1 MVGDPGP
8 AAPSGEST
16 DEQARRLDPRRQP
29 QPPEGASRSEERVLA
44 VTGRP
49 DLLED
54 LLRLAAAAGIEL
66 DVAPDAVAARRHW
79 SRAAAVVVGDDVA
92 GAVLLRPP
100 VRRGGVVLVG
110 TDQDDASVW
119 KRAVDLGASHVVF
132 LPDAEAWLV
141 GWLSDHADRRAG
153 RSGLGLGQVVGVIG
167 GRGGAGASTL
177 TVALACAANR
187 RQWTSMVIEADPLGG
202 GLDLMLGLED
212 SEGLRWPDLAASRGR
227 VSAGSLSSAV
237 LSAGG
242 IGVLPWARD
251 DVLSVSPD
259 AVASVLSA
267 AARANDLVVVD
278 LPRLLDPAASEAAAR
293 CSVVYLLVPAEVRA
307 VAAAA
312 RVAVGASLVAAQ
324 LELVVRGP
332 APSGL
337 DAEDI
342 ADALGLPLAGSMK
355 PEPRLAAALERGETP
370 GARPRGPLAR
380 LADELVGQVSRV
392 GPLDPGRAA

>member
-1 MVGDPGP
+1 MVGDPSSTGTP
-8 AAPSGEST
+8 PGSSGEPSPRSAPGSRAG
-16 DEQARRLDPRRQP
+16 DAGVRRPDPRI
-29 QPPEGASRSEERVLA
+29 LA
-44 VTGRP
+44 VTG
-49 DLLED
+49 DAGLLED

-66 DVAPDAVAARRHW
+66 DVAPDAVAVRRDW
-79 SRAAAVVVGDDVA
+79 SAAAAVVVGDDVA
-92 GAVLLRPP
+92 GEVLLRPP
-100 VRRGGVVLVG
+100 LRREAVVLVG

-119 KRAVDLGASHVVF
+119 KRGVDLGASHVVF

-141 GWLSDHADRRAG
+141 GWLSDHADG
-153 RSGLGLGQVVGVIG
+153 RPGRGVKGVGQVVGVVG

-177 TVALACAANR
+177 AVALACAAAR
-187 RQWTSMVIEADPLGG
+187 RQWAAMVVEADPLGG

-227 VSAGSLSSAV
+227 VSAGSLNSAV

-242 IGVLPWARD
+242 VRVLPWARD
-251 DVLSVSPD
+251 DMLSVPPD
-259 AVASVLSA
+259 AVTSVLSA

-293 CSVVYLLVPAEVRA
+293 CSVVYLVVPAEVRA
-307 VAAAA
+307 VSAAA
-312 RVAVGASLVAAQ
+312 RVAVGVSLLTPQ

-342 ADALGLPLAGSMK
+342 ADALGLPLAGSMR

-370 GARPRGPLAR
+370 GARLRGPLAR
-380 LADELVGQVSRV
+380 LADQLVTQLSRV
-392 GPLDPGRAA
+392 GPHDPGRVA